1 MTRPKVAVLF
11 TKPETVQDDYHRLF
25 ELAGAEDYL
34 DKSARTILKDNI
46 SWHYPFPSANTTPW
60 QLEASIT
67 GLRGLGYNDITCV
80 QNKTVVTDAFKG
92 EDLNHYVP
100 IFKHHGVP
108 VLFNFRD
115 GDMTWEIYKPK
126 RELLI
131 LDKIFPDGIK
141 IPDFFHG
148 KNIVHLPTV
157 KCHIYTTTTGAMKN
171 AFGGLLNTNRHYTHS
186 HIHETLVDLLG
197 IQQEIH
203 PGIFALMDGTTAGN
217 GPGPRTM
224 DPIRKNV
231 ILGSGDQVAIDAV
244 AAKMMGMDPLSIPY
258 IKIAH
263 EQGLG
268 VGDPND
274 IEIVGDDI
282 SGESWGFKVG
292 GSMHQVM
299 GWLAWYGPTR
309 IFQKAVLHTPLVHIA
324 NFWSEA
330 YHDYLHWPLKERKIY
345 ERWLVESPWGELFAR
360 YAEEGTLQASTA
372 PVANA

>member
-108 VLFNFRD
+108 VLFNFRE

-157 KCHIYTTTTGAMKN
+157 KCHI
-171 AFGGLLNTNRHYTHS
+171 
-186 HIHETLVDLLG
+186 
-197 IQQEIH
+197 
-203 PGIFALMDGTTAGN
+203 
-217 GPGPRTM
+217 
-224 DPIRKNV
+224 
-231 ILGSGDQVAIDAV
+231 
-244 AAKMMGMDPLSIPY
+244 
-258 IKIAH
+258 
-263 EQGLG
+263 
-268 VGDPND
+268 
-274 IEIVGDDI
+274 
-282 SGESWGFKVG
+282 
-292 GSMHQVM
+292 
-299 GWLAWYGPTR
+299 
-309 IFQKAVLHTPLVHIA
+309 
-324 NFWSEA
+324 
-330 YHDYLHWPLKERKIY
+330 
-345 ERWLVESPWGELFAR
+345 
-360 YAEEGTLQASTA
+360 
-372 PVANA
+372 